1 MIRQLDNDEAKAFAR
16 MIEATDLTDDGW
28 RCMSCRQTFAAGP
41 AFAAH
46 PCERVNG
53 RHLRA
58 VA

>member
-1 MIRQLDNDEAKAFAR
+1 MTLRLDSEQAR
-16 MIEATDLTDDGW
+16 TLTRLVERTDLTGDGW

>member
-1 MIRQLDNDEAKAFAR
+1 MIRQLDTDEARAFAR
-16 MIEATDLTDDGW
+16 MIEATDLTGSGI
-28 RCMSCRQTFAAGP
+28 RCLCCSTTFETLP
-41 AFAAH
+41 EFAAH